1 MELDTKILIS
11 MKRDFPW
18 RRIWFKNNILAVTA
32 SWLKKKNKHQKQK
45 RQVRWNIGKPAL
57 QT

>member
-32 SWLKKKNKHQKQK
+32 SWLKKKINIKNKRDK
-45 RQVRWNIGKPAL
+45 
-57 QT
+57 